1 MKVAIGCD
9 NAGFPLKEVVTEL
22 LKRDYADI
30 EVTDFGVPNA
40 EDPEYYPDVAERVAR
55 AVAEEGF
62 DRGILMCG
70 TGLGM
75 AMTASKVP
83 GIRAATCHD
92 AYSAERARKSNDA
105 QVLTMGARV
114 IGPELAKVVAKV
126 WMDAEFDASS
136 RSGPKVQRMVEIDA
150 KYQARSAR
158 ASATDIAGA
167 ERDNRADMGNES
179 ISQRDSGFFADRAS
193 LDMEDYVVLDY
204 YFESVVDPEE
214 AAAHLCQEQSTAQ
227 WKRVGVDEDLRDRFG
242 AKVIDLA
249 VSGVLEQPSYPLPA
263 VEAAKTY
270 QCRVKIAHP
279 HGNFGPRL
287 PNILTAA
294 LGEGAFYSP
303 GIAAIKLMDIE
314 FPESF
319 TQHFAGPKFGIQGLR
334 DILEVYDRP
343 IFFGVVKPNI
353 GLSPDDFAELA
364 YQSWLGGLD
373 IAKDDEMLSDVAWSP
388 LRERAAKA
396 GKARLKAEAITGEKK
411 IYLANITDEVDQLL
425 NLHDI
430 AVEGGAN
437 ALMINGMTTGLSA
450 IRMLR
455 KHTRAPLVAHFD
467 FIAPLTH
474 LSFFGVHSKVMIK
487 LQRLA
492 GFDVIIFPGFGARM
506 KTPDDEV
513 LQSVQECLKP
523 WGQIK
528 TALPVP
534 AGSQWA
540 GSTALLHERLKTIDF
555 GIVPGRAVFAHP
567 MGPRGGAASLRQ
579 GWEAVAAGES
589 LAEYAQ
595 KHKELRLAIESK
607 ALPDGVRI

>member
-9 NAGFPLKEVVTEL
+9 NAGYPLKGVVTES
-22 LKRDYADI
+22 LKQAYADI
-30 EVTDFGVPNA
+30 EVIDFGVPDA
-40 EDPEYYPDVAERVAR
+40 DDPEYYPDVAERVAR
-55 AVAEEGF
+55 AVAGEGF
-62 DRGILMCG
+62 DRGILICG

-92 AYSAERARKSNDA
+92 AYSAERARKSNNA
-105 QVLTMGARV
+105 QILAMGARV
-114 IGPELAKVVAKV
+114 IGPELAKVITKV
-126 WMDAEFDASS
+126 WMDSEFDTGSS
-136 RSGPKVQRMVEIDA
+136 SGPKVQRMVEIDA
-150 KYQARSAR
+150 KYQGHAVAQT
-158 ASATDIAGA
+158 AATDIAFP
-167 ERDNRADMGNES
+167 ERDKTREAGNKS
-179 ISQRDSGFFADRAS
+179 IAHSDPGFFADETN
-193 LDMEDYVVLDY
+193 LDLEDYVVLDY

-242 AKVIDLA
+242 AKVIDL
-249 VSGVLEQPSYPLPA
+249 VVTGMLDQPSHPLPSTETA
-263 VEAAKTY
+263 MAH

-279 HGNFGPRL
+279 HGNFGPRI

-303 GIAAIKLMDIE
+303 GIAAIKLIDIE
-314 FPESF
+314 FPDRF
-319 TQHFAGPKFGIQGLR
+319 LRHFDGPKFGIQGLR
-334 DILEVYDRP
+334 DMLEVYDRP
-343 IFFGVVKPNI
+343 LFFGVVKPNI
-353 GLSPDDFAELA
+353 GLTPDDFAELA

-388 LRERAAKA
+388 LRERAEKA
-396 GKARLKAEAITGEKK
+396 GRARLKAEDITGEKK
-411 IYLANITDEVDQLL
+411 IYLANITDEVDQLIH
-425 NLHDI
+425 LHDI
-430 AVEGGAN
+430 AVERGAN
-437 ALMINGMTTGLSA
+437 ALMVNGMTTGLSA

-467 FIAPLTH
+467 FIAPLTQM
-474 LSFFGVHSKVMIK
+474 SFFGVHTRVMIK

-513 LQSVQECLKP
+513 LQSAEECLKP
-523 WGQIK
+523 WGHIK
-528 TALPVP
+528 AALPVP

-540 GSTALLHERLKTIDF
+540 ASTAEVYERLKTIDF

-567 MGPRGGAASLRQ
+567 MGPKGGAASLRQ
-579 GWEAVAAGES
+579 AWEAVAAGVS
-589 LAEYAQ
+589 LEAYAQ
-595 KHKELRLAIESK
+595 NHKELQLAIESNSS
-607 ALPDGVRI
+607 PTG

>member
-9 NAGFPLKEVVTEL
+9 NAGFPLKRVVTEL
-22 LKRDYADI
+22 LKEAYSDI
-30 EVTDFGVPNA
+30 DVKDFGVPHA
-40 EDPEYYPDVAERVAR
+40 DDPEYYPDVAERVAR

-92 AYSAERARKSNDA
+92 AYSAERARKSNNA
-105 QVLTMGARV
+105 QVLTMGSRV
-114 IGPELAKVVAKV
+114 IGPELAKVIIKV
-126 WMDAEFDASS
+126 WMESEFDSSS

-150 KYQARSAR
+150 KYQAHEA
-158 ASATDIAGA
+158 APAVATDVAFSG
-167 ERDNRADMGNES
+167 RDDKGEIGNEHAAH
-179 ISQRDSGFFADRAS
+179 RDAGFFADRTS
-193 LDMEDYVVLDY
+193 LDMEDYLVLDY
-204 YFESVVDPEE
+204 DFESVVAPEE
-214 AAAHLCQEQSTAQ
+214 AAARLCQEQSTAQ
-227 WKRVGVDEDLRDRFG
+227 WKRVGVDEDLRERFG
-242 AKVIDLA
+242 AKVIDLQ
-249 VSGVLEQPSYPLPA
+249 VTGVLDQPSYPLPS
-263 VEAAKTY
+263 VERAKTY
-270 QCRVKIAHP
+270 QCRVTIAHP
-279 HGNFGPRL
+279 HGNFGPKL

-303 GIAAIKLMDIE
+303 GIAAIKLIDIE

-319 TQHFAGPKFGIQGLR
+319 LGQFEGPKFGIQGLR
-334 DILEVYDRP
+334 DMLEVYDRP

-353 GLSPDDFAELA
+353 GLSPEDFAELA
-364 YQSWLGGLD
+364 FQSWLGGLD

-388 LRERAAKA
+388 LRERAEKA
-396 GKARLKAEAITGEKK
+396 GKARLKAEEITGEKK
-411 IYLANITDEVDQLL
+411 IYLANITDEVDQLIH
-425 NLHDI
+425 LHDI
-430 AVEGGAN
+430 AVERGAN
-437 ALMINGMTTGLSA
+437 ALMVNGMTTGLSA
-450 IRMLR
+450 VRMLR
-455 KHTRAPLVAHFD
+455 KHSQAPLVAHFD

-474 LSFFGVHSKVMIK
+474 ISYFGVHAKVMTK

-492 GFDVIIFPGFGARM
+492 GFDVVIFPGFGARM

-513 LQSVQECLKP
+513 LQSVRECLKP

-540 GSTALLHERLKTIDF
+540 ASTALLYERLKTIDF

-567 MGPRGGAASLRQ
+567 MGPKGGAASLRQ
-579 GWEAVAAGES
+579 GWEAVAAGKS
-589 LAEYAQ
+589 LEAYARN
-595 KHKELRLAIESK
+595 HIELQLAIESNT
-607 ALPDGVRI
+607 LPQG

>member
-9 NAGFPLKEVVTEL
+9 NAGFPLKEAVTEF
-22 LKRDYADI
+22 LKQDYAGI
-30 EVTDFGVPNA
+30 EVTDFGVPDA
-40 EDPEYYPDVAERVAR
+40 DDPEYYPDVAERVAR
-55 AVAEEGF
+55 AVAEENF

-92 AYSAERARKSNDA
+92 TYSAERARKSNNA
-105 QVLTMGARV
+105 QVLTMGSRV
-114 IGPELAKVVAKV
+114 IGPELAKVIAKA
-126 WMDAEFDASS
+126 WLDSEFDPTSP
-136 RSGPKVQRMVEIDA
+136 SGPKVQRMVEIDA
-150 KYQARSAR
+150 KYQAHAAAPTAVTDSVFPDGDER
-158 ASATDIAGA
+158 AAAPSEVVAH
-167 ERDNRADMGNES
+167 
-179 ISQRDSGFFADRAS
+179 RDSAFFADQAS
-193 LDMEDYVVLDY
+193 LEMEDYVLLDY
-204 YFESVVDPEE
+204 CFESFIDPEE

-242 AKVIDLA
+242 AKVIDFA
-249 VSGVLEQPSYPLPA
+249 VTGVLDQPSYPLPS
-263 VEAAKTY
+263 VESAKTY
-270 QCRVKIAHP
+270 QCRVRIAHP
-279 HGNFGPRL
+279 HGNFGPRI

-303 GIAAIKLMDIE
+303 GIATIRLLDIE

-319 TQHFAGPKFGIQGLR
+319 LRRFEGPQFGIQGLR

-373 IAKDDEMLSDVAWSP
+373 IAKDDEMLSDVPWSP
-388 LRERAAKA
+388 LQERAEKT
-396 GKARLKAEAITGEKK
+396 GMARLKAEEITGEKK
-411 IYLANITDEVDQLL
+411 IYLANITDEVDQLID
-425 NLHDI
+425 LHDI
-430 AVEGGAN
+430 AVERGAN

-455 KHTRAPLVAHFD
+455 KHSRVPLVAHFD
-467 FIAPLTH
+467 FMAPLTH
-474 LSFFGVHSKVMIK
+474 ISYFGVHAKVMTK

-506 KTPDDEV
+506 KTPDEDV

-523 WGQIK
+523 WGHIK
-528 TALPVP
+528 PVLPVP

-540 GSTALLHERLKTIDF
+540 ASTAMLYERLKTIDF

-567 MGPRGGAASLRQ
+567 MGPKGGAASLRQ
-579 GWEAVAAGES
+579 AWDAVAAGQTLE
-589 LAEYAQ
+589 AYAQ
-595 KHKELRLAIESK
+595 NYKALQLAIESN
-607 ALPDGVRI
+607 A

>member
-1 MKVAIGCD
+1 M
-9 NAGFPLKEVVTEL
+9 
-22 LKRDYADI
+22 
-30 EVTDFGVPNA
+30 
-40 EDPEYYPDVAERVAR
+40 
-55 AVAEEGF
+55 
-62 DRGILMCG
+62 
-70 TGLGM
+70 
-75 AMTASKVP
+75 
-83 GIRAATCHD
+83 
-92 AYSAERARKSNDA
+92 
-105 QVLTMGARV
+105 
-114 IGPELAKVVAKV
+114 
-126 WMDAEFDASS
+126 
-136 RSGPKVQRMVEIDA
+136 
-150 KYQARSAR
+150 
-158 ASATDIAGA
+158 
-167 ERDNRADMGNES
+167 
-179 ISQRDSGFFADRAS
+179 
-193 LDMEDYVVLDY
+193 
-204 YFESVVDPEE
+204 
-214 AAAHLCQEQSTAQ
+214 
-227 WKRVGVDEDLRDRFG
+227 
-242 AKVIDLA
+242 IDLA
-249 VSGVLEQPSYPLPA
+249 VTGILDQPSYPLPA
-263 VEAAKTY
+263 AEAAKTY
-270 QCRVKIAHP
+270 RCRVKIAHP

-319 TQHFAGPKFGIQGLR
+319 LRHFAGPKFGIQGLR

-343 IFFGVVKPNI
+343 LFFGVVKPNI

-388 LRERAAKA
+388 LRERAAKT
-396 GKARLKAEAITGEKK
+396 GSARLKAERITGEKK
-411 IYLANITDEVDQLL
+411 IYLANITDEVDKLL

-430 AVEGGAN
+430 ALEGGAN

-474 LSFFGVHSKVMIK
+474 FSFFGVHTRVMIK

-513 LQSVQECLKP
+513 LASVQECLQP
-523 WGQIK
+523 WGHIK
-528 TALPVP
+528 PALPVP

-540 GSTALLHERLKTIDF
+540 GSTAALYERLKTVDF

-567 MGPRGGAASLRQ
+567 MGPRAGAASLRQ
-579 GWEAVAAGES
+579 GWDAVAAGQS
-589 LAEYAQ
+589 LEAYAR
-595 KHKELRLAIESK
+595 KHEELQLAIESH
-607 ALPDGVRI
+607 ASPV